1 MPRQNVY
8 MKQRTLDSI
17 RAIVN
22 ERREEGDSHA
32 ETNISS
38 VCSEILELGI
48 RVYLSAKAKREDE
61 ALSQQD
67 KIQLEIMAEAV
78 KSRLVAQ
85 QVLKLMFDLQEIK
98 ADTRN
103 NYASLIDW
111 LKSQTQARIKIILSD
126 E

>member
-17 RAIVN
+17 REIVN

-32 ETNISS
+32 EANISS
-38 VCSEILELGI
+38 VCSEMLELGI
-48 RVYLSAKAKREDE
+48 RVYLSAKVKREDE

-85 QVLKLMFDLQEIK
+85 QILKLMFDLQDIK

-126 E
+126 D

>member
-22 ERREEGDSHA
+22 ERREEGGSHA
-32 ETNISS
+32 EANISS

>member
-17 RAIVN
+17 REIVN

-32 ETNISS
+32 EANISS

-48 RVYLSAKAKREDE
+48 RVYLSAKVKREDE

-85 QVLKLMFDLQEIK
+85 QILKLMFDLQEIK

-111 LKSQTQARIKIILSD
+111 LKSQTQTRIKIILSD
-126 E
+126 D

>member
-17 RAIVN
+17 RAIVS

>member
-8 MKQRTLDSI
+8 MKQRTLNSI

>member
-1 MPRQNVY
+1 

-17 RAIVN
+17 REIVT

-32 ETNISS
+32 EANISS

-48 RVYLSAKAKREDE
+48 RVYLSAKVKREDE

-85 QVLKLMFDLQEIK
+85 QILKLMFDLQDIK

-126 E
+126 D

>member
-17 RAIVN
+17 REIVN

-32 ETNISS
+32 EANISS

-48 RVYLSAKAKREDE
+48 RVYLSAKVKREDE

-85 QVLKLMFDLQEIK
+85 QILKLMFDLQDIK

-103 NYASLIDW
+103 NYATLIDW

-126 E
+126 D

>member
-32 ETNISS
+32 EANISS

-48 RVYLSAKAKREDE
+48 RVYLSAKAKREVE

>member
-1 MPRQNVY
+1 MPRKNVY

-32 ETNISS
+32 EANISS

-48 RVYLSAKAKREDE
+48 RVYLSAKAKREVE

-111 LKSQTQARIKIILSD
+111 LKSQTQSRIKIILSD

>member
-17 RAIVN
+17 REIVT

-32 ETNISS
+32 EANISS

-48 RVYLSAKAKREDE
+48 RVYLSAKVKREDE

-85 QVLKLMFDLQEIK
+85 QILKLMFDLQDIK

-126 E
+126 D

>member
-17 RAIVN
+17 REIVN

-32 ETNISS
+32 EANISS

-48 RVYLSAKAKREDE
+48 RVYLSAKVKRGDE

-85 QVLKLMFDLQEIK
+85 QILKLMFDLQDIK

-126 E
+126 D

>member
-32 ETNISS
+32 EANISS

-48 RVYLSAKAKREDE
+48 RVYLSAKAKREVE

-111 LKSQTQARIKIILSD
+111 LKSQTQSRIKIILSD

>member
-17 RAIVN
+17 REIVN

-32 ETNISS
+32 EANISS

-48 RVYLSAKAKREDE
+48 RVYLSAKVKREDE

-85 QVLKLMFDLQEIK
+85 QILKLMFDLQEIK

-126 E
+126 D

>member
-17 RAIVN
+17 REIVN

-32 ETNISS
+32 EANISS

>member
-17 RAIVN
+17 REIVN

-32 ETNISS
+32 EANISS

-48 RVYLSAKAKREDE
+48 RVYLSAKVKREDE

-85 QVLKLMFDLQEIK
+85 QILKLMFDLQDIK

-111 LKSQTQARIKIILSD
+111 LKSQTQSRIKIILSD

>member
-17 RAIVN
+17 REIVN

-32 ETNISS
+32 EANISS

-48 RVYLSAKAKREDE
+48 RVYLSAKVKRGDE

-85 QVLKLMFDLQEIK
+85 QILKLMFDLQEIK

-126 E
+126 D

>member
-17 RAIVN
+17 REIVN

-32 ETNISS
+32 EANISS

-48 RVYLSAKAKREDE
+48 RVYLSAKVKREDE

-85 QVLKLMFDLQEIK
+85 QILKLMFDLQDIK

-126 E
+126 D

>member
-17 RAIVN
+17 REIVN

-32 ETNISS
+32 EANISS

-48 RVYLSAKAKREDE
+48 RVYLSAKVKRGDE

>member
-32 ETNISS
+32 EANISS

-48 RVYLSAKAKREDE
+48 RVYLSAKAKREVE

-67 KIQLEIMAEAV
+67 KIQMEIMAEAV

-111 LKSQTQARIKIILSD
+111 LKSQTQSRIKIILSD

>member
-32 ETNISS
+32 EANISS

-48 RVYLSAKAKREDE
+48 RVYLSVKAKREVE

-111 LKSQTQARIKIILSD
+111 LKSQTQSRIKIILSD

>member
-8 MKQRTLDSI
+8 MKQRTLDNI

-22 ERREEGDSHA
+22 ERREESDSHA
-32 ETNISS
+32 EANISS
-38 VCSEILELGI
+38 VCSEMLELGM

-61 ALSQQD
+61 ALSLQD
-67 KIQLEIMAEAV
+67 KIQQEIMAEAV

-85 QVLKLMFDLQEIK
+85 QILKLMFDLQDIK

-111 LKSQTQARIKIILSD
+111 LKAQTQARIRMILSD
-126 E
+126 D

>member
-8 MKQRTLDSI
+8 MKQRSLDSI
-17 RAIVN
+17 REIVN

-32 ETNISS
+32 EANISS

-48 RVYLSAKAKREDE
+48 RVYLSAKVKREDE

-85 QVLKLMFDLQEIK
+85 QILKLMFDLQEIK

-126 E
+126 D

>member
-17 RAIVN
+17 REIVN

-32 ETNISS
+32 EANISS

-48 RVYLSAKAKREDE
+48 RVYISAKVKREDE

-85 QVLKLMFDLQEIK
+85 QILKLMFDLQEIK

-126 E
+126 D

>member
-17 RAIVN
+17 REIVN

-32 ETNISS
+32 EANISS

-85 QVLKLMFDLQEIK
+85 QILKLMFDLQDIK

-126 E
+126 D

>member
-17 RAIVN
+17 REIVN

-32 ETNISS
+32 EANISS

-85 QVLKLMFDLQEIK
+85 QILKLMFDLQEIK

-126 E
+126 D

>member
-17 RAIVN
+17 REIVT

-32 ETNISS
+32 EANISS

-48 RVYLSAKAKREDE
+48 RVYLSAKVKREDE

-85 QVLKLMFDLQEIK
+85 QILKLMFDLQEIK

-126 E
+126 D

>member
-17 RAIVN
+17 REIVN

-32 ETNISS
+32 EANISS

-61 ALSQQD
+61 ALSQQY

>member
-85 QVLKLMFDLQEIK
+85 QVLKLMFDLQEVK

>member
-22 ERREEGDSHA
+22 ERREEGGSHA
-32 ETNISS
+32 EANISS

-85 QVLKLMFDLQEIK
+85 QILKLMFDLQEIK

>member
-17 RAIVN
+17 REIVN

-32 ETNISS
+32 EANISS

-48 RVYLSAKAKREDE
+48 RVYLSAKVKREDE

-85 QVLKLMFDLQEIK
+85 QILKLMFDLQEIK

-111 LKSQTQARIKIILSD
+111 LKSQTQVRIKIILSD
-126 E
+126 D

>member
-8 MKQRTLDSI
+8 MKQRTLDNI

-32 ETNISS
+32 EANISS
-38 VCSEILELGI
+38 VCSQMLELGM

-61 ALSQQD
+61 ALSLQD
-67 KIQLEIMAEAV
+67 KIQQEIMAEAV

-85 QVLKLMFDLQEIK
+85 QILKLMFDLQDIK

-111 LKSQTQARIKIILSD
+111 LKAQTQARIRMILSD
-126 E
+126 D

>member
-17 RAIVN
+17 REIVT

-32 ETNISS
+32 EANISS

-48 RVYLSAKAKREDE
+48 RVYLSAKVKREDE

-85 QVLKLMFDLQEIK
+85 QILKLMFDLQDIK

-111 LKSQTQARIKIILSD
+111 LKLQAQARIKIILSD
-126 E
+126 D